1 MDIWPRRLAQATSSP
16 GRIALVRQLGERR
29 LNSRQSLCS
38 ALSKGGPLVV
48 LIGLLMTTL
57 MRDTETDEQIA
68 IIDSGDALTIVDD
81 IATIS
86 PGTTSRVLRSA
97 AGAFAFLIV
106 AFALFLFV
114 ASGLIAQRDQVV
126 LERTMRDQ
134 LARAVA
140 PIGGNIRVGSPVAVL
155 EIPALDIRQIVA
167 EGSTPEVTKS
177 GAGHVRATPMPGQPG
192 NSVVMAR
199 RSTFGAPFRHIDSLI
214 KGDIIRVVTGQGR
227 SQYRVTGVER
237 VPAGDPS
244 LFATSSRAGVLSL
257 VTADDALTPS
267 GYSVTRAR
275 LVTPAFQSTRHA
287 RTISATETGLVGQG
301 GGLTALAVALMLLAL
316 IGAGTTWLFLSWR
329 PWSAYL
335 VAAPVILAGIWL
347 VSNLASGIL
356 PSTI

>member
-1 MDIWPRRLAQATSSP
+1 M
-16 GRIALVRQLGERR
+16 
-29 LNSRQSLCS
+29 
-38 ALSKGGPLVV
+38 V
-48 LIGLLMTTL
+48 LIGSLMTTL

-106 AFALFLFV
+106 AFALFLFI

-140 PIGGNIRVGSPVAVL
+140 PVGGNIRVGSPVAVL
-155 EIPALDIRQIVA
+155 EIPALDIRQIVG
-167 EGSTPEVTKS
+167 EGSTPDVTKS

>member
-57 MRDTETDEQIA
+57 MRDTETDEQIS

-335 VAAPVILAGIWL
+335 VAAPVIIAGIWL

>member
-1 MDIWPRRLAQATSSP
+1 M
-16 GRIALVRQLGERR
+16 
-29 LNSRQSLCS
+29 
-38 ALSKGGPLVV
+38 V
-48 LIGLLMTTL
+48 LIGSLMTTL

-301 GGLTALAVALMLLAL
+301 GGLTALAVALLLLAL

>member
-1 MDIWPRRLAQATSSP
+1 
-16 GRIALVRQLGERR
+16 
-29 LNSRQSLCS
+29 
-38 ALSKGGPLVV
+38 
-48 LIGLLMTTL
+48 MTTL
-57 MRDTETDEQIA
+57 MQDTENEEQIS
-68 IIDSGDALTIVDD
+68 IIDSADPLTIVSD
-81 IATIS
+81 AVTNTPVAS
-86 PGTTSRVLRSA
+86 TRVLRSA
-97 AGAFAFLIV
+97 SGAFAFLIV

-114 ASGLIAQRDQVV
+114 GSGLIAQRDQVV

-140 PIGGNIRVGSPVAVL
+140 PIGGDVRVGSPVALVQ
-155 EIPALDIRQIVA
+155 IPALDIRQIVA

-192 NSVVMAR
+192 NSVLMAR

-214 KGDIIRVVTGQGR
+214 KGDKIQVVTGQGR
-227 SQYRVTGVER
+227 SQYRVTDVAR
-237 VPAGDPS
+237 IPAGDPS
-244 LFATSSRAGVLSL
+244 VFATSSRAGVLSL
-257 VTADDALTPS
+257 VTADDSLAPN
-267 GYSVTRAR
+267 GYIVTHAR

-287 RTISATETGLVGQG
+287 RAITATETGLVGQG
-301 GGLTALAVALMLLAL
+301 GALTALATALLLLAL

-335 VAAPVILAGIWL
+335 VAAPIILAGIWL

>member
-140 PIGGNIRVGSPVAVL
+140 PVGGNIRVGSPVAVL
-155 EIPALDIRQIVA
+155 EIPALDIRQIVG
-167 EGSTPEVTKS
+167 EGSTPDVTKS

>member
-1 MDIWPRRLAQATSSP
+1 M
-16 GRIALVRQLGERR
+16 
-29 LNSRQSLCS
+29 
-38 ALSKGGPLVV
+38 V
-48 LIGLLMTTL
+48 LIGSLMTTL

-140 PIGGNIRVGSPVAVL
+140 PVGGNIRVGSPVAVL
-155 EIPALDIRQIVA
+155 EIPALDIRQIVG
-167 EGSTPEVTKS
+167 EGSTPDVTKS

>member
-57 MRDTETDEQIA
+57 MRDTETDEQIS

>member
-1 MDIWPRRLAQATSSP
+1 M
-16 GRIALVRQLGERR
+16 
-29 LNSRQSLCS
+29 
-38 ALSKGGPLVV
+38 V
-48 LIGLLMTTL
+48 LIGSLMTTL

-106 AFALFLFV
+106 AFALFLFI

-140 PIGGNIRVGSPVAVL
+140 PVGGNIRVGSPVAVL
-155 EIPALDIRQIVA
+155 EIPALDIRQIVG
-167 EGSTPEVTKS
+167 EGSTPDVTKS

-335 VAAPVILAGIWL
+335 VAAPVIIAGIWL

>member
-1 MDIWPRRLAQATSSP
+1 MWPRRLAQATSSP

-106 AFALFLFV
+106 AFALFLFI

>member
-106 AFALFLFV
+106 AFALFLFI

-140 PIGGNIRVGSPVAVL
+140 PVGGNIRVGSPVAVL
-155 EIPALDIRQIVA
+155 EIPALDIRQIVG
-167 EGSTPEVTKS
+167 EGSTPDVTKS

-335 VAAPVILAGIWL
+335 VAAPVIIAGIWL

>member
-301 GGLTALAVALMLLAL
+301 GGLTALAVALLLLAL

-335 VAAPVILAGIWL
+335 VAAPVIIAGIWL

>member
-1 MDIWPRRLAQATSSP
+1 
-16 GRIALVRQLGERR
+16 
-29 LNSRQSLCS
+29 
-38 ALSKGGPLVV
+38 
-48 LIGLLMTTL
+48 MTTL

-214 KGDIIRVVTGQGR
+214 KGD
-227 SQYRVTGVER
+227 
-237 VPAGDPS
+237 
-244 LFATSSRAGVLSL
+244 
-257 VTADDALTPS
+257 
-267 GYSVTRAR
+267 
-275 LVTPAFQSTRHA
+275 
-287 RTISATETGLVGQG
+287 
-301 GGLTALAVALMLLAL
+301 
-316 IGAGTTWLFLSWR
+316 
-329 PWSAYL
+329 
-335 VAAPVILAGIWL
+335 
-347 VSNLASGIL
+347 
-356 PSTI
+356 

>member
-57 MRDTETDEQIA
+57 MRDTETDEQIS

-257 VTADDALTPS
+257 VTADDALSPS

>member
-57 MRDTETDEQIA
+57 MRDTETDEQIS

-301 GGLTALAVALMLLAL
+301 GGLTALAVALLLLAL